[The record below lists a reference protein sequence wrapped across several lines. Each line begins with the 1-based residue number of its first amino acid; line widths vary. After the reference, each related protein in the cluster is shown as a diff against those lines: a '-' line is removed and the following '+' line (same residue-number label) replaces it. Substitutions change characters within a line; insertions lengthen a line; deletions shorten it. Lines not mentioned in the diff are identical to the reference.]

1 MNTPDVRPALKS
13 FEGTHIPTEFAKRE
27 AAAREE
33 FNKRLAEEQSRRPK
47 FSGLASLGSALGIKA
62 EPAPGGLMLGEN
74 ETVAQGLE
82 QGKMLSDQI
91 RERGQKEYERMEK
104 EIREN
109 GEKWLTEMAA
119 EEKKAQEEQMK
130 SMRTGAM
137 SWFGMA
143 GRQRGDAE
151 AETGTK

>member
-13 FEGTHIPTEFAKRE
+13 FEGMHIPTEFAKRE
-27 AAAREE
+27 ATAREE
-33 FNKRLAEEQSRRPK
+33 FNKRLEEERGRRPK
-47 FSGLASLGSALGIKA
+47 YSGVASLGRALGIKT
-62 EPAPGGLMLGEN
+62 EPALGGLMLGDGES
-74 ETVAQGLE
+74 VAQGLE

-91 RERGQKEYERMEK
+91 RERGQREYERMER

-109 GEKWLTEMAA
+109 GEKWLKEMAD

-137 SWFGMA
+137 SWFGM
-143 GRQRGDAE
+143 RGKADGG
-151 AETGTK
+151 TGPDSK